1 MPIVASDVA
10 LVFSVFDTEPGVRHS
25 VIMAKAKPQSLIPI
39 ERITAQIYLL
49 RGQKVMLDFDLA
61 KLYGV
66 TTRALNQAVTR
77 NRGRFPEDFM
87 FQLSKEEFE
96 YLRSQIVISSWG
108 GRRYPP
114 RAFTQE
120 GVAML
125 SGVLRSKRAVEVNID
140 IMRAFVH
147 LRRALDTNEELACK
161 VAEHDQKINLL
172 FEHIKDLL
180 EPPELPP
187 KPRIG
192 FRAKDV
198 DAER

>member
-1 MPIVASDVA
+1 
-10 LVFSVFDTEPGVRHS
+10 
-25 VIMAKAKPQSLIPI
+25 MAKARPQSLIPI
-39 ERITAQIYLL
+39 ERIAAQIYLL

-61 KLYGV
+61 KLYGL

-77 NRGRFPEDFM
+77 NRERFPEDFM

-96 YLRSQIVISSWG
+96 HLRSQIVISSWG

-125 SGVLRSKRAVEVNID
+125 SGVLRSKRAVAVNIA
-140 IMRAFVH
+140 IMRTFVRIRQT
-147 LRRALDTNEELACK
+147 LETNEELARK
-161 VAEHDQKINLL
+161 VAAHDQKINLL
-172 FEHIKDLL
+172 FEHVRGLL
-180 EPPELPP
+180 ELPVPPE

-192 FRAKDV
+192 FRTTDE
-198 DAER
+198 DEER